1 MKKIIV
7 FLIIASI
14 LLSVVSCNDNPQT
27 SKKKLCPYS
36 VEFFI
41 DGNDVTN
48 EFSYLLEGVSLKAYE
63 GTMVDIGENI
73 IFNVPN
79 GLTLDEEKS
88 VLSGT
93 VQTDG
98 SLKLSVH
105 YSLNREDLKYD
116 FNLENQFISLVVDA
130 IGSSKLDGIIKDE
143 TASDGYAISATRDKA
158 SGGMTIDL
166 GERTISDYERIF
178 VRVRIT
184 GSQTFQMR
192 VNSETEL
199 CYLERG
205 NYQVYDIKPLIEKKG
220 IDTISSLDFYSV
232 EDESGSVLVDSIVF
246 VENDSVL
253 EADPSYLINRDE
265 FSYYISDFNNQE
277 IMKLVETVGIDAGGN
292 NVPTMSKVSWGFAP
306 NDKAHYNVVMR
317 GIKVQVSA
325 VSGAKY
331 NLPTSFDLTKA
342 KEIVI
347 RFTCDEWHGGYLAS
361 YFLFTSGDQTANIIK
376 YSKIYYQNGQSISGT
391 PTTSKDGTLDGV
403 NYRRCT
409 VVLDVA
415 AFIRATGMTKIDGVI
430 FGSEKSS
437 SFDTH
442 YLDEIY
448 YTVNGQGS
456 EASRTDFVTGNVV
469 PGGYYMEDTAHGL
482 QITGTASTFA
492 VHTLQNAIS
501 GSDIETL
508 TVRYKEYENSQ
519 AIIKFISGDKDIYFN
534 LTKAN
539 AGDIGVI
546 NKEVDEY
553 GFTVIKLN
561 FAELPSDS
569 WQKSERGS
577 LDLTAIGIGSSNALA
592 SPIFDYVAYNE

>member
-14 LLSVVSCNDNPQT
+14 LLSVVSCTENPQA
-27 SKKKLCPYS
+27 SKKKLCDYS

-41 DGNDVTN
+41 DGADATDKL
-48 EFSYLLEGVSLKAYE
+48 SYLLDGMSLKGYE
-63 GTMVDIGENI
+63 GTEVDISESI
-73 IFNVPN
+73 IFNVPS
-79 GLTLDEEKS
+79 GLVLDEEKS
-88 VLSGT
+88 VLSGA

-116 FNLENQFISLVVDA
+116 FNLENQFITLVVDS

-143 TASDGYAISATRDKA
+143 TASDGYAFSATRDKA
-158 SGGMTIDL
+158 SGGIAIDL

-192 VNSETEL
+192 VNGETEI
-199 CYLERG
+199 CYLDRG

-306 NDKAHYNVVMR
+306 SDKAHYNVVMR

-347 RFTCDEWHGGYLAS
+347 RFTCDAWHGGYLAS

-391 PTTSKDGTLDGV
+391 PTTSKDGTLDGI

-508 TVRYKEYENSQ
+508 TVRYREYDNSQ

-539 AGDIGVI
+539 AGDTGVI
-546 NKEVDEY
+546 SKGVDEY

>member
-1 MKKIIV
+1 
-7 FLIIASI
+7 
-14 LLSVVSCNDNPQT
+14 
-27 SKKKLCPYS
+27 
-36 VEFFI
+36 
-41 DGNDVTN
+41 
-48 EFSYLLEGVSLKAYE
+48 
-63 GTMVDIGENI
+63 
-73 IFNVPN
+73 
-79 GLTLDEEKS
+79 
-88 VLSGT
+88 
-93 VQTDG
+93 
-98 SLKLSVH
+98 
-105 YSLNREDLKYD
+105 
-116 FNLENQFISLVVDA
+116 
-130 IGSSKLDGIIKDE
+130 
-143 TASDGYAISATRDKA
+143 
-158 SGGMTIDL
+158 
-166 GERTISDYERIF
+166 
-178 VRVRIT
+178 
-184 GSQTFQMR
+184 
-192 VNSETEL
+192 
-199 CYLERG
+199 
-205 NYQVYDIKPLIEKKG
+205 
-220 IDTISSLDFYSV
+220 
-232 EDESGSVLVDSIVF
+232 
-246 VENDSVL
+246 
-253 EADPSYLINRDE
+253 
-265 FSYYISDFNNQE
+265 
-277 IMKLVETVGIDAGGN
+277 MKLVETVGIDAGGN
-292 NVPTMSKVSWGFAP
+292 NVPTMSKVSWNFAP
-306 NDKAHYNVVMR
+306 SDKAHYNVVMR

-331 NLPTSFDLTKA
+331 NLPTSFDLTNA

-347 RFTCDEWHGGYLAS
+347 RFTCDAWHGGYLAS

-391 PTTSKDGTLDGV
+391 PATSKDGTLEGI